1 MLCLDDTMS
10 FSCKCLCSVLNRE
23 IMTRQKNFNDVI
35 SSLMDLPTAAL
46 ENKLYNFESFVT
58 LALLIT
64 SSNKSNDF
72 LRMEFSNI
80 EL

>member
-1 MLCLDDTMS
+1 MLVLSFRETM
-10 FSCKCLCSVLNRE
+10 
-23 IMTRQKNFNDVI
+23 IRQKNFNNVI

-64 SSNKSNDF
+64 
-72 LRMEFSNI
+72 RAMTT
-80 EL
+80 